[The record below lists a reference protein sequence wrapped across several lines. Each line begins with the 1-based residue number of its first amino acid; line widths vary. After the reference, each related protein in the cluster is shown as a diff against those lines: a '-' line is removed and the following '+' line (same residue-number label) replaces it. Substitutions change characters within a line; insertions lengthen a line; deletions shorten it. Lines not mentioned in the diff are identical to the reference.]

1 MFSAILVVVSL
12 VFIDVGVVVDGIVV
26 DGTVVV
32 VLVFSAVEEADAGG
46 VITTSKY

>member
-12 VFIDVGVVVDGIVV
+12 VFIDVGVVVDGAVV
-26 DGTVVV
+26 FGLVVSV
-32 VLVFSAVEEADAGG
+32 VEEADAGG